1 MTGVNIK
8 IVRNNIIKIIDMT
21 EERDIDRIIGK

>member
-1 MTGVNIK
+1 MRANLRID
-8 IVRNNIIKIIDMT
+8 RNNMTKILYMT